1 MKNTI
6 LLVCTANMCR
16 SPMAEGLLRR
26 KLEREGLAH
35 EFRVASA
42 GVWTLDGR
50 PATESAV
57 MVMAELG
64 VDIRAHRSRLLT
76 EEIMEEAAL
85 VLTMTHSHAEAI
97 RAEFPQHRRRVML
110 LSELVGFG
118 YDIEDPVGGSLLDY
132 EETAQEIEAIIETG
146 YGRMMQLI
154 DQLAVRER

>member
-26 KLEREGLAH
+26 KLEREERAH

-50 PATESAV
+50 PATENAV
-57 MVMAELG
+57 LVMAELG
-64 VDIRAHRSRLLT
+64 IDIRKHRSCLLT

-97 RAEFPQHRRRVML
+97 QAEFPQHRHRVML

-118 YDIEDPVGGSLLDY
+118 YDIEDPVGGSMLDY
-132 EETAQEIEAIIETG
+132 EETAQEIEAILETG
-146 YGRMMQLI
+146 YERMMQLL
-154 DQLAVRER
+154 DQLAVREH

>member
-16 SPMAEGLLRR
+16 SPMAEGLVRR
-26 KLEREGLAH
+26 KLEREGLAD
-35 EFRVASA
+35 EFHVASA

-50 PATESAV
+50 RATESAV
-57 MVMAELG
+57 MTMAELG

-76 EEIMEEAAL
+76 EEIMDEAAL

-97 RAEFPQHRRRVML
+97 RAEFPQHRHRVML

-132 EETAQEIEAIIETG
+132 EETAQEIEAILETG
-146 YGRMMQLI
+146 YERMMQLI
-154 DQLAVRER
+154 DQLAVREP